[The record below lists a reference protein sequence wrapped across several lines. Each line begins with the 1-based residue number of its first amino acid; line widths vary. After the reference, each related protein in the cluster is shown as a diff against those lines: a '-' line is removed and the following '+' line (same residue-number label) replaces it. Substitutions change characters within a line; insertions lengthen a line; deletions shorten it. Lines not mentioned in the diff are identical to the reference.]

1 MYRFMVYR
9 LDDGFTHS
17 NWPHYISALSLQL
30 NDHKGHDILYLC
42 TMKKQGILHTL
53 IHTRI

>member
-42 TMKKQGILHTL
+42 TIKKQGILHTL